1 MEKIKAFFKKLS
13 LGNLA
18 YFVIGWIILFDLIG
32 GTAIPLAFGKGCGWF
47 AVPNLIIDI
56 YVIVVFVKRIKD
68 EGTH

>member
-1 MEKIKAFFKKLS
+1 MEKIKAFFNKLS
-13 LGNLA
+13 LSNLA